1 MGCHVKKG
9 EKMENRVLVTPT
21 KVCKAKG
28 KCEYVIKFY
37 ERALCVW
44 ASYFT
49 HTFLLHLV
57 GFPFPLKPFSIHSEI
72 FGTPATDFAYHWDV

>member
-1 MGCHVKKG
+1 MNINMSIYIRVHLSPLNVVVQSGAQQIKVEMKYPRNRSSKMGFMSVEKG

-37 ERALCVW
+37 ERALCVC
-44 ASYFT
+44 
-49 HTFLLHLV
+49 V
-57 GFPFPLKPFSIHSEI
+57 
-72 FGTPATDFAYHWDV
+72 

>member
-1 MGCHVKKG
+1 MGFMSVKKG

-37 ERALCVW
+37 ERALCVC
-44 ASYFT
+44 
-49 HTFLLHLV
+49 V
-57 GFPFPLKPFSIHSEI
+57 CEPLISPTLFSHILWVS
-72 FGTPATDFAYHWDV
+72 PSP